1 MAHPMGEAKLEPLRV
16 DFDRR
21 IKLEFHGARI
31 TSDGGLLAY
40 GELDDAVGLLDMA
53 AAALSDG
60 RRGKNTRHRLA
71 GLLRQS
77 VFGRLA
83 GYEDVNDAERLARDP
98 AMRAIVGR
106 EGLDRAAASSSQ
118 MGRFETEWLASD
130 TNLEA
135 LTDLSGAWIDRI
147 HDRRPPRD
155 IILDMDSSESPTHGQ
170 QEGSVWN
177 GHFGCTC
184 YHPLFV
190 FNQYGDLER
199 CRLRPGNVHSAEDWH
214 LVLEPVI
221 GRYRERG
228 VELYFRADA
237 AFAKPELYELL
248 EAEDIRYAIRLP
260 ANQVLQRRI
269 GHLLTRPVG
278 RPPKKP
284 VVSFANFR
292 YQAKGW
298 TRARRVV
305 AKVEW
310 HQGELYPRV
319 GFIVTNL
326 TRPNR
331 RVVKFYNGRGTAE
344 QWIKE
349 GKNAIRWTRLSCHA
363 FRHNAVRLQLH
374 ALAYNLANFLRT
386 LALPEEIEHW
396 SLTTLREKL
405 VKIGAKIVRHG
416 RYVVFQL
423 AEVAVPRAL
432 FAEILRRID
441 RLRPRPPPLPA

>member
-1 MAHPMGEAKLEPLRV
+1 MKPDNRLCRPT
-16 DFDRR
+16 FDRR
-21 IKLEFHGARI
+21 IKLEFHGTRI

-40 GELDDAVGLLDMA
+40 RELDDALGLTDVAITQL
-53 AAALSDG
+53 LDG
-60 RRGKNTRHRLA
+60 RRGKNTRHQLC
-71 GLLRQS
+71 GLFRQS

-118 MGRFETEWLASD
+118 MGRFETEWLA
-130 TNLEA
+130 TGANLEA
-135 LTDLSGAWIDRI
+135 LTDLSGVWIDRV
-147 HDRRPPRD
+147 HERKLPRT
-155 IILDMDSSESPTHGQ
+155 IILDMDSSESPTHGE

-184 YHPLFV
+184 YHPLFL
-190 FNQYGDLER
+190 FNQFGDLER
-199 CRLRPGNVHSAEDWH
+199 CLLRPGNAHSAEDWR

-221 GRYRERG
+221 ARYRDRG
-228 VELYFRADA
+228 IALYFRADA
-237 AFAKPELYELL
+237 AFAKPEIYELL
-248 EAEDIRYAIRLP
+248 EAEGICYAIRLP

-278 RPPKKP
+278 PAAEEAGGLVHQLSLPGQGLDPPP
-284 VVSFANFR
+284 ARGGEGRVAPR
-292 YQAKGW
+292 
-298 TRARRVV
+298 RAL
-305 AKVEW
+305 AS
-310 HQGELYPRV
+310 RV
-319 GFIVTNL
+319 GFTVTNM

-344 QWIKE
+344 QHIKE
-349 GKNAIRWTRLSCHA
+349 GKNALRWTRLSCHA

-374 ALAYNLANFLRT
+374 ALAYNLANFMRT
-386 LALPEEIEHW
+386 LALPEEVEHW

-405 VKIGAKIVRHG
+405 VKIGARIVRHG

-423 AEVAVPRAL
+423 AEVAVPRSP
-432 FAEILRRID
+432 IRRAFCAGSID
-441 RLRPRPPPLPA
+441 LRPRPPPLPA